1 MTTDTPT
8 PAPAARLA
16 APRSLR
22 AEHLSVRYG
31 ERPVL
36 TDLSL
41 EIPTGGFT
49 VIIGPNGCGKSTL
62 LRSLA
67 RLLRPRSGTVTL
79 DGHDLAGFRTKA
91 AARQIGTL
99 AQAATVPAA
108 VTVADLVARGRNPHQ
123 SLLRQWNVAD
133 ERAVAGALAE
143 VGMTE
148 HADRLIEELSGGQR
162 QRAWIAMTLA
172 QETPILLLDEPT
184 TYLDIAHQID
194 VLDLCATLHE
204 GGRTLV
210 AVLHD
215 LNLAARYATHI
226 VAMRD
231 GAIVAQGTPEQV
243 VTAALLRDV
252 FELEARVLPDP
263 ETGSP
268 LIIPR
273 DRRAGTRGPKPSD
286 SPTTYPSQPIAA
298 HQPA

>member
-1 MTTDTPT
+1 MTTYLPPLHD
-8 PAPAARLA
+8 PANSGNSVGSAGWPSDLT
-16 APRSLR
+16 
-22 AEHLSVRYG
+22 AEQLTVRYG
-31 ERPVL
+31 DRQVL
-36 TDLSL
+36 TNLDL

-67 RLLRPRSGTVTL
+67 RLLRPRSGSVRL
-79 DGHDLAGFRTKA
+79 DGENLAGFRTKV
-91 AARQIGTL
+91 AARRIGSL
-99 AQAATVPAA
+99 AQAAAAPTA

-123 SLLRQWNVAD
+123 SLLRQWSIDD
-133 ERAVAGALAE
+133 ERAVAAALAE
-143 VGMTE
+143 VGMSE
-148 HADRLIEELSGGQR
+148 HADRLVEELSGGQR

-194 VLDLCATLHE
+194 VLDLCARLHE

-226 VAMRD
+226 VALRD
-231 GAIVAQGTPEQV
+231 GAIVAQGAPGQV
-243 VTAALLRDV
+243 VTAELLREV
-252 FELEARVLPDP
+252 FELDARVIPDP

-273 DRRAGTRGPKPSD
+273 DRRAGSRTSHH
-286 SPTTYPSQPIAA
+286 TTAAA
-298 HQPA
+298 HQLA